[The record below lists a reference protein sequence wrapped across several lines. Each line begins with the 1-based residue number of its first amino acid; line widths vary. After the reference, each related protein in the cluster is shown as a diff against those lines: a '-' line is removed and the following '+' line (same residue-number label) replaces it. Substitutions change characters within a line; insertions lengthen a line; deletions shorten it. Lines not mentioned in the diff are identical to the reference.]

1 MRNHILPLAVLA
13 LLGAC
18 ADDPTAARPG
28 TPEPAPA
35 PKLVGMVEIT
45 LRGVGTPNLSATIA
59 PAAGPRLA
67 LSSVPGGTI
76 QLRRLSASAVDVG
89 TRGAGGERYVQAV
102 FEVRNADLAGTPYTT
117 PRQNLTFVPVASSA
131 TLPGTPVRSF
141 LKQDGT
147 AADPALAQQL
157 RPTGAV
163 AADGAGGVVPQYADV
178 LQALT
183 EAEAQS
189 LSLVAG
195 ATPFPYGFVT
205 RYATQTGTRELP
217 ASPAAEQYDGRVTFA
232 FRLPLAATADQDAYT
247 ISITAAAMDDSETR
261 VTQSL
266 EEQTAAGQ
274 AAFEARAAALGATRV
289 VLLPGGSY
297 GGPIAQQTI
306 CGVRT
311 AGTPQAPTAFLGGA
325 PGAFQSFMPNP
336 YGSTLLGRTAPI
348 LVTTSGCAAGASASS
363 FRVHAFQSSPRY
375 LQGAYTLNGSA
386 VQYSHASPFSAGE
399 AVEVTL
405 TAGLTTT
412 PRVARFRVASAPAT
426 ATFTSAGSFTGAA
439 ELIALAAADVNGDGR
454 QDLVAGGRYENAVLL
469 GNGAGG
475 FTAVGSTGFGL
486 GGKDIAL
493 GDVTGDGNL
502 DLVAT
507 SYGDARV
514 YGEVSVYRGDGAGG
528 FAAAGQYVRVE
539 RTVSVALTD
548 LNTDGHLDIV
558 GAVDETST
566 LASYSSTYTNPSSVV
581 VLLNDGTGGFTT
593 SRVSTGGQAI
603 RELDVGDVNADGRM
617 DVVVTLGGFTQSR
630 ILPAEIRVLLGD
642 GAGGLGAA
650 TSYPL
655 VRVTSSLPLGQGD
668 GGALTELRDVD
679 GDGDLDV
686 VTLTAD
692 LSFFGY
698 PQTSYVTVLRGDG
711 AGAFGPL
718 EETPLG
724 YAAQILRAS
733 DLDGDG
739 DVDLGVP
746 TSFPFQVNVLLG
758 NGSGAFAA
766 GTPIAGP
773 EYLVN
778 AIFADLNGDGKT
790 DAALTPQQSRSVSV
804 RLNQ

>member
-1 MRNHILPLAVLA
+1 VRNHILPLALLA
-13 LLGAC
+13 LLSAC
-18 ADDPTAARPG
+18 ADDPMATRPAA
-28 TPEPAPA
+28 PEPAPA

-266 EEQTAAGQ
+266 EEQTVAGQ

-311 AGTPQAPTAFLGGA
+311 AGTPGAPTAFLGGA
-325 PGAFQSFMPNP
+325 PGTFQSLAPNP
-336 YGSTLLGRTAPI
+336 YAGALLGRTSP
-348 LVTTSGCAAGASASS
+348 VVVNVSGCAAGASSAS
-363 FRVHAFQSSPRY
+363 FRVNSFQSSSIF
-375 LQGAYTLNGSA
+375 LQGSVASSGSTA
-386 VQYSHASPFSAGE
+386 TYSHAGPFFAGE
-399 AVEVTL
+399 QVEISLLTGLVNPARVVRFQVATAPATGQFAPAGLVNAPSTADAMSADMNGDGRLDVVHVVSSEGLAVQLGVGDGTFAP
-405 TAGLTTT
+405 AGTLTTT
-412 PRVARFRVASAPAT
+412 PSLLGLEAVGDLTNDGLLDVVVRGSDGGGIIVYPGDGKGGFTAGAGYSAHT
-426 ATFTSAGSFTGAA
+426 TM
-439 ELIALAAADVNGDGR
+439 AAALGDMNADGLLDVALVSRFGIVTVLLNGPIAGNGSTGPQHRLNTRVETLTGVSPSSDLDLADYNGDGR
-454 QDLVAGGRYENAVLL
+454 LDAVVTYDGEVRVMLGDGTGAFGPSTRVTTLTPPLPGRTPHQTLVGDVDGNGSPDLVTVITNSDPAGTTNTLL
-469 GNGAGG
+469 VMRGDGTGAFPLQSSSSIAGAG
-475 FTAVGSTGFGL
+475 TMAV
-486 GGKDIAL
+486 DL
-493 GDVTGDGNL
+493 GDVDGDGVL
-502 DLVAT
+502 DVVTAKGGTVQVL
-507 SYGDARV
+507 
-514 YGEVSVYRGDGAGG
+514 RGDGAGG
-528 FAAAGQYVRVE
+528 FTLFSTIAVTPSLNRMMLGDLNNDARLD
-539 RTVSVALTD
+539 VALT
-548 LNTDGHLDIV
+548 H
-558 GAVDETST
+558 
-566 LASYSSTYTNPSSVV
+566 
-581 VLLNDGTGGFTT
+581 
-593 SRVSTGGQAI
+593 
-603 RELDVGDVNADGRM
+603 
-617 DVVVTLGGFTQSR
+617 
-630 ILPAEIRVLLGD
+630 
-642 GAGGLGAA
+642 AA
-650 TSYPL
+650 TRQVSSY
-655 VRVTSSLPLGQGD
+655 
-668 GGALTELRDVD
+668 
-679 GDGDLDV
+679 
-686 VTLTAD
+686 
-692 LSFFGY
+692 
-698 PQTSYVTVLRGDG
+698 
-711 AGAFGPL
+711 
-718 EETPLG
+718 
-724 YAAQILRAS
+724 
-733 DLDGDG
+733 
-739 DVDLGVP
+739 
-746 TSFPFQVNVLLG
+746 
-758 NGSGAFAA
+758 
-766 GTPIAGP
+766 
-773 EYLVN
+773 
-778 AIFADLNGDGKT
+778 
-790 DAALTPQQSRSVSV
+790 
-804 RLNQ
+804 LNQ